1 MKCPICKKEVA
12 ADGPFYPFCS
22 DRCRIADLSNWA
34 TGKYVIPALESE
46 DEDLE
51 E

>member
-1 MKCPICKKEVA
+1 MDA
-12 ADGPFYPFCS
+12 PFRPFCS
-22 DRCRIADLSNWA
+22 DRCRIIDLGNWSA
-34 TGKYVIPALESE
+34 GKYVIPVVESE